1 MSLLADRQAIADAA
15 STVAGVTCTPQYR
28 LSLNPGDACVRLTVA
43 NRAANGFGFVN
54 TWQVW
59 VALSQDLATAEAWL
73 DGHLNELAAALD
85 PVLFVSSLTPSEL
98 VLAGGAVTNGVVVEG
113 QRAA

>member
-73 DGHLNELAAALD
+73 DATSTSWPRL
-85 PVLFVSSLTPSEL
+85 STPSCSSPASPRL
-98 VLAGGAVTNGVVVEG
+98 SWCSP
-113 QRAA
+113 AAP